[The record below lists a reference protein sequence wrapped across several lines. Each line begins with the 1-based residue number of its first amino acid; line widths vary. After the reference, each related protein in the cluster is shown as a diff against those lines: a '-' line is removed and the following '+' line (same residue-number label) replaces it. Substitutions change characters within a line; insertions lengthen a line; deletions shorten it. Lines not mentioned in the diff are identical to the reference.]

1 MLKAKA
7 LGHREAMMA
16 EVDKFE
22 EPLLTA
28 AEASRHLGIP
38 PSTLYFWLNET
49 APDGPLVHHVP
60 ARKRGYPTMP
70 FVAVIEAYV
79 LRSLRDLGLSKA
91 DIRRAALEVRRV
103 FGTPYALATRRVVTD
118 GVDIFVRYSHDELA
132 RVGDKQVPIR
142 EVLEDHLKDI
152 SFEGDMP
159 TRLKLRRYEG
169 AAEVIIDPRFA
180 WGAPVIADRRIPV
193 HAVVDLWKAGEP
205 MSVVAEEFELT
216 PGTVEAICRVAAA

>member
-1 MLKAKA
+1 
-7 LGHREAMMA
+7 MA
-16 EVDKFE
+16 RCLCGCK
-22 EPLLTA
+22 
-28 AEASRHLGIP
+28 H

-91 DIRRAALEVRRV
+91 DIRRAALEVRGA

-118 GVDIFVRYSHDELA
+118 GVDIFVRYSHDDL
-132 RVGDKQVPIR
+132 R
-142 EVLEDHLKDI
+142 ESETSRCRYVRSSRI
-152 SFEGDMP
+152 TSRTSEGDMP
-159 TRLKLRRYEG
+159 PRLKLRRYEG

-180 WGAPVIADRRIPV
+180 WGAPMIANRRIPV

-205 MSVVAEEFELT
+205 MRVVAEEFELT
-216 PGTVEAICRVAAA
+216 TDTVEAICRVAAA